1 MKILIASDIHGSRIY
16 AQRVVDLMAEE
27 GAAQLVLLGDIYNH
41 GPRNPL
47 PDGYDPMGVAA
58 ILNAQVGRLTVI
70 KGNCD
75 SDVDTLISDF
85 EFVSEG
91 VLFVGGKKIFL
102 QHGDRFSIDALP
114 KNCGD
119 AFLYGHYH
127 TGFIERR
134 GGVLVANCGS
144 VSLPKNGTPRSYL
157 LLAGAHLALKDL
169 VRNRLAEADI
179 CSARSPCKREG
190 PPRLC
195 GGCSGCQEFYPAAGL
210 QIRPLFCMKFREL
223 WRKDCN
229 AAVNVVK

>member
-1 MKILIASDIHGSRIY
+1 MKYMIASDVHGSETYAARL
-16 AQRVVDLMAEE
+16 AQRFEEE
-27 GAAQLVLLGDIYNH
+27 GADHLFLLGDIYNH

-47 PDGYDPMGVAA
+47 PDGYRPLGVAA
-58 ILNAQVGRLTVI
+58 VLNRLAPRMTVL

-102 QHGDRFSIDALP
+102 QHGDKFSIDALP
-114 KNCGD
+114 KNCGN

-157 LLAGAHLALKDL
+157 LLDGAYLALKDL
-169 VRNRLAEADI
+169 DRNLLAEADI
-179 CSARSPCKREG
+179 
-190 PPRLC
+190 
-195 GGCSGCQEFYPAAGL
+195 
-210 QIRPLFCMKFREL
+210 
-223 WRKDCN
+223 
-229 AAVNVVK
+229 

>member
-91 VLFVGGKKIFL
+91 V
-102 QHGDRFSIDALP
+102 
-114 KNCGD
+114 
-119 AFLYGHYH
+119 
-127 TGFIERR
+127 
-134 GGVLVANCGS
+134 
-144 VSLPKNGTPRSYL
+144 
-157 LLAGAHLALKDL
+157 
-169 VRNRLAEADI
+169 
-179 CSARSPCKREG
+179 
-190 PPRLC
+190 
-195 GGCSGCQEFYPAAGL
+195 
-210 QIRPLFCMKFREL
+210 
-223 WRKDCN
+223 
-229 AAVNVVK
+229 